1 MSYDERD
8 KVEIPT
14 IAAVIVVLSKTGCH
28 RADCVAKTAATI
40 ANSLRTEPDD
50 SGAHVSFTRCCRIS
64 RCPPCLSVI
73 VSLCSSFARVRSYVR
88 VVAHLCLMFPHIPH
102 PNIFLICFFLCC
114 SRRSLCMSFIS
125 ARVPGCLLLCAS
137 QDSVPYNFSFFSI
150 VHTSFFGIVHIS
162 FIRPAKA
169 TDSSTSSNCLLHF
182 GTKLARL
189 EKRKTPIGV
198 PTYFRR
204 FVSYTC
210 LAALSLHRGS

>member
-64 RCPPCLSVI
+64 RCPHVYLSSCLSVLLSLACDRMSESLPI
-73 VSLCSSFARVRSYVR
+73 SVSCSRIYLIPIFSLSVSSYVAA
-88 VVAHLCLMFPHIPH
+88 VV
-102 PNIFLICFFLCC
+102 
-114 SRRSLCMSFIS
+114 
-125 ARVPGCLLLCAS
+125 LCACRLS
-137 QDSVPYNFSFFSI
+137 LHVFPDSVPYNFSFFSI

>member
-1 MSYDERD
+1 MSQSRLCRENCRVDCEL
-8 KVEIPT
+8 PT
-14 IAAVIVVLSKTGCH
+14 NGTGRFWRACILYSLLSH
-28 RADCVAKTAATI
+28 L
-40 ANSLRTEPDD
+40 SL
-50 SGAHVSFTRCCRIS
+50 
-64 RCPPCLSVI
+64 PPCLSVI

-88 VVAHLCLMFPHIPH
+88 VVANLCLMFPHIPL

-114 SRRSLCMSFIS
+114 SRHSLCMSFIS

-182 GTKLARL
+182 GTELARL
-189 EKRKTPIGV
+189 QKTKTTIDI